1 MGERQDPPEQVKVN
15 ASAVFSLWW
24 CWGGCVFYMVF
35 VWCDCGSV
43 FKFCDLFASAVQKNP
58 KNMSQMFMVKN
69 CLRETCP
76 THMSKKQFQL
86 STEKPVAETWS
97 RNVFKKSVQQIIDGR
112 GRHPTRDD

>member
-35 VWCDCGSV
+35 VWCGCGSV
-43 FKFCDLFASAVQKNP
+43 FRFCDFFASAVQK
-58 KNMSQMFMVKN
+58 KSKKHVSMFMVKN

-76 THMSKKQFQL
+76 THMSKKHFQQ
-86 STEKPVAETWS
+86 KPVAKTWS

-112 GRHPTRDD
+112 GSHQIRDD